1 MLCLQEVDIFHFC
14 VTLKNYFD
22 GSDMSIT
29 LCSYRELF
37 TALLIFV
44 SPIAASSETIR
55 IEFTEFDTYSME
67 IANIDIGDTV
77 EWLPTAEG
85 HNVEFIITPR
95 TVSLPEKSK
104 VNEFYSLVFEE
115 PGIYVY
121 GCTPH
126 LNTGML
132 GLIVVGNDFHN
143 IEDITQ
149 ADLSPVAKSV
159 LKRLMKKAKADF
171 ENS

>member
-1 MLCLQEVDIFHFC
+1 M
-14 VTLKNYFD
+14 
-22 GSDMSIT
+22 
-29 LCSYRELF
+29 
-37 TALLIFV
+37 
-44 SPIAASSETIR
+44 
-55 IEFTEFDTYSME
+55 
-67 IANIDIGDTV
+67 
-77 EWLPTAEG
+77 
-85 HNVEFIITPR
+85 EFIITPR

-149 ADLSPVAKSV
+149 ADLSPVAQSV
-159 LKRLMKKAKADF
+159 LNRLMKKAKADF